1 MKILHRVG
9 YYLGGFSI
17 GLIILAFFLNGKG
30 ASCQYDYGL
39 DARVRKDIGRKAL
52 RYANQSQQQM
62 AALSLDSAN
71 IKTLILK
78 ADVNFSESDQR
89 KKPCGTYILESS
101 LDNQDYIMELENCSK
116 YTTLLRVEK
125 EE

>member
-1 MKILHRVG
+1 MRILHRVG
-9 YYLGGFSI
+9 YYLGGLSI
-17 GLIILAFFLNGKG
+17 GLVILAFFVSGKG

-52 RYANQSQQQM
+52 RYANKSQEQM
-62 AALSLDSAN
+62 LSLSLDSAK

-89 KKPCGTYILESS
+89 KKPCGIYILESS
-101 LDNQDYIMELENCSK
+101 LEDQDYIMELENCARH
-116 YTTLLRVEK
+116 TTLLRVEK

>member
-1 MKILHRVG
+1 MRILHRVG

-62 AALSLDSAN
+62 KALALDSAA

-78 ADVNFSESDQR
+78 ADVNFSESEQH
-89 KKPCGTYILESS
+89 KKPCGIYLLESS
-101 LDNQDYIMELENCSK
+101 LNEQDYIMELENCSK
-116 YTTLLRVEK
+116 FTTLLRVE
-125 EE
+125 EED